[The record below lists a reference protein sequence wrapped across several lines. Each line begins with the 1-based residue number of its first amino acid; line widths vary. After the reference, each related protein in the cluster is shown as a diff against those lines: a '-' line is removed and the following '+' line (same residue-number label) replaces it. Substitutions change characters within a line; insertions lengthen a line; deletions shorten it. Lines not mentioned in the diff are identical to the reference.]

1 MNRRALLRLTG
12 GVIGAYLATPWRAG
26 PAAALAAAPASVPPS
41 PDETAIR
48 RLFDNM
54 RAAAARGDGKGL
66 LAGFSSRSLTR
77 LAAVRDSARR
87 LSGAA
92 AGKGLSPA
100 ERLAAGGLRR
110 AVTPA
115 DLNRKGLDEMASAAL
130 AQRAGLRR
138 DLDRMALGPLR
149 TIGDSASAPLLADG
163 QGTLFSA
170 DFVRESG
177 AWKLDLGPSVK
188 RGDMVLTAMA
198 AMKGVS
204 EDAMIDVILAQ
215 VESRMRRGG

>member
-1 MNRRALLRLTG
+1 MNRRALLRLAG
-12 GVIGAYLATPWRAG
+12 GVIGAYLAAPSRAG
-26 PAAALAAAPASVPPS
+26 VAAPANS
-41 PDETAIR
+41 PANADETAIR
-48 RLFDNM
+48 KLFDGL

-77 LAAVRDSARR
+77 LAAVRDAARR

-110 AVTPA
+110 TVTPA

-130 AQRAGLRR
+130 ARRAGLRR

-149 TIGDSASAPLLADG
+149 TVGDSASAPLLADG

-188 RGDMVLTAMA
+188 RGDMILAGMA

-204 EDAMIDVILAQ
+204 EDALIDAILAQ
-215 VESRMRRGG
+215 VDSRIRRSG

>member
-1 MNRRALLRLTG
+1 MNRRGLLRLAG
-12 GVIGAYLATPWRAG
+12 GVIGAYLAAPSRAG
-26 PAAALAAAPASVPPS
+26 VAAPANSPPNA
-41 PDETAIR
+41 DETAIR
-48 RLFDNM
+48 KLFDGL

-66 LAGFSSRSLTR
+66 LAGFSSHSLSR

-92 AGKGLSPA
+92 AAKGLSPA

-110 AVTPA
+110 IATPA

-130 AQRAGLRR
+130 ARRGGLRR

-149 TIGDSASAPLLADG
+149 LTADRASAPLLADG

-170 DFVRESG
+170 DFVREAG
-177 AWKLDLGPSVK
+177 VWKLDLGPSVK
-188 RGDMVLTAMA
+188 RGDLVLTGMA

-204 EDAMIDVILAQ
+204 EDAMIDAILAQ
-215 VESRMRRGG
+215 VDSRMRRGG